1 VDLRPGVGLAAWLTA
16 SAALASRDRRRR
28 AGGAAA
34 VGLAG
39 LIGLIDDQFGS
50 ASAKG
55 LKGHLDQLRHGR
67 VTTGALKI
75 AGLTLGALVAAAG
88 ESQGE
93 PATGQLGPDAP
104 LASRSRRV
112 TTLAVNT
119 VLVAGL
125 SNLINLLDLRPG
137 RALKAATVPASAALW
152 GQGRPLAV
160 STLTGIAAA
169 LPSDLTERSMLGDC
183 GAGALGAS
191 VGVAAMRSW
200 PFGLKALVG
209 VGLVGLTLASE
220 KMSFSA
226 VIDRTDWLRR
236 LDQLG
241 RAP

>member
-16 SAALASRDRRRR
+16 SAAVTGRGRQR

-34 VGLAG
+34 VGLAALVG
-39 LIGLIDDQFGS
+39 LVDDQFGS

-67 VTTGALKI
+67 VTTGSLKI
-75 AGLTLGALVAAAG
+75 AGLTLGALVAATG
-88 ESQGE
+88 ESQKV
-93 PATGQLGPDAP
+93 PAAGRARWV
-104 LASRSRRV
+104 A
-112 TTLAVNT
+112 TLAANT
-119 VLVAGL
+119 VLMAGL
-125 SNLINLLDLRPG
+125 ANLINLLDLRPG
-137 RALKAATVPASAALW
+137 RALKAAVLPAGAALA
-152 GQGRPLAV
+152 GDGRQLAV

-169 LPSDLTERSMLGDC
+169 LPGDLAERAMLGDC

-200 PFGLKALVG
+200 PTWLKLPAVA
-209 VGLVGLTLASE
+209 GLVGLTLASE
-220 KMSFSA
+220 KVSFSA

-236 LDQLG
+236 LDQVG